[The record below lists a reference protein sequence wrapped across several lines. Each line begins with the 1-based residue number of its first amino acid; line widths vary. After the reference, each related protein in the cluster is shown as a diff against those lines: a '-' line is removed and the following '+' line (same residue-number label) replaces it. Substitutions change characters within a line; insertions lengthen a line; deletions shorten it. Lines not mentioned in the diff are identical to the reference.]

1 MSFAA
6 EQKKEIIS
14 LTQKNA
20 CCRRATLFGVLA
32 SRATAQG
39 DNIFIRINGDEI
51 IAYVSS
57 LIAEIYGKEPSVL
70 MSNNGGRI
78 RIVSFNS
85 KSASKYIA
93 NLSNNTLIQTKCA
106 LCKSAFVRGAFLAS
120 GKVSDPKKQIFA
132 ELSPLADRVMLFL
145 EFLSEIGLSFSLIRR
160 GDTVSLYAKRSET
173 VEDFFAMTGMNSTFF
188 TLMNEKINK
197 ESRNHAN
204 RVSNCETNNIAKTV
218 DAAAKQIVLITELDR
233 RGLLS
238 ALPEEL
244 VATARLRLLHTDMSL
259 SQLALASNPP
269 ISKSGLSHRLK
280 KITRIAEQLISVS

>member
-93 NLSNNTLIQTKCA
+93 NLSNNTLIQSKCA